1 MVDSPAAAP
10 YTSAVTDPRNLY
22 STWVE
27 VELEVIEANTRRLT
41 ALTKA
46 AVMAV
51 VKANAYGHGA
61 IAVAQAAARGGAGW
75 FGVAR
80 AEEAL
85 DLRAAGIGLPILVL
99 GPAPTDRLPALIA
112 AGVSLTVSDEVQID
126 AAARAARDQQATAKI
141 QLKLDSGMN
150 RLGAAPEAAV
160 SLARRMGQHPG
171 LSFEGAFTHFAR
183 ADEGVPRPV
192 HRQLEQFEHALSAL
206 SSAGVRPPLIHAA
219 NSAATLGWPETHFDL
234 VRVGI
239 ALYGLRPSPAA
250 PLPAGLQPALE
261 WKTQLTRIRSVPPG
275 EGISYGHEYVT
286 RTTERIGTVLVG
298 YADGLRRVAGNQLLV
313 GGVQVPMVGRVCMDF
328 CMVQLDRVP
337 GAKEGDEAVIIG
349 SQGDTRLSAEQVA
362 DRWGTINYEVT
373 CGIAARVPR
382 LNVPERTVWRPPGS
396 GTQ

>member
-1 MVDSPAAAP
+1 
-10 YTSAVTDPRNLY
+10 VTDPRNLY

-27 VELEVIEANTRRLT
+27 VDLRVIEANSRRLT

-61 IAVAQAAARGGAGW
+61 IPVAQAAARGGASW
-75 FGVAR
+75 LGVAR

-85 DLRAAGIGLPILVL
+85 DLRSAGIGLPILVL
-99 GPAPTDRLPALIA
+99 GPAPIERLAALIA
-112 AGVSLTVSDEVQID
+112 AGVSLTVSDEDQID
-126 AAARAARDQQATAKI
+126 AAARAARDQQATATV

-160 SLARRMGQHPG
+160 SLARRIREHPS
-171 LSFEGAFTHFAR
+171 LSFEGVFTHFAR
-183 ADEGVPRPV
+183 ADEGVPAPV
-192 HRQLEQFEHALSAL
+192 KRQRELFEHALSAL

-219 NSAATLGWPETHFDL
+219 NSAATLGWPGTHYDL

-275 EGISYGHEYVT
+275 EGISYGHDYVT
-286 RTTERIGTVLVG
+286 RTTERIGTVPVG

-313 GGVQVPMVGRVCMDF
+313 GGVQVPVVGRVCMDF

-349 SQGDTRLSAEQVA
+349 SQGESRLSAEQVA

-373 CGIAARVPR
+373 CGIGARVPR
-382 LNVPERTVWRPPGS
+382 VYSP
-396 GTQ
+396 